1 MHLCKSGYIPWIFRA
16 IVVETF
22 IKLLPKRRL
31 LIDIE
36 YMPVS
41 STSVLVILNTVL
53 ESTRACLEDDEI
65 TLDLG
70 SIQTIS
76 LATIDR
82 FEEK

>member
-1 MHLCKSGYIPWIFRA
+1 M
-16 IVVETF
+16 
-22 IKLLPKRRL
+22 

-41 STSVLVILNTVL
+41 STSVLVILNAVL

-70 SIQTIS
+70 SFQAIS
-76 LATIDR
+76 LATIDSI
-82 FEEK
+82 EEK